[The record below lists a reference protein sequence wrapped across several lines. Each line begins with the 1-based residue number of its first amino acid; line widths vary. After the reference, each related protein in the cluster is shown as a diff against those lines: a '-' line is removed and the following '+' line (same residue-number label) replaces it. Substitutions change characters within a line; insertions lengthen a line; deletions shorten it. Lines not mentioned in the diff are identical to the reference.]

1 MDKYS
6 VKLSPRALRDLDGI
20 YSYIAR
26 TLLEPETAL
35 KLVDTIT
42 EEILSLDSMPRR
54 CPERKTGAAGLPVH
68 GYAHLLAI
76 ASVRGGSIDVIDGH
90 EHQPGS
96 VFAHVAGPLAHALL
110 AVDERLLGVVSR

>member
-54 CPERKTGAAGLPVH
+54 CPERKTGAYAGK
-68 GYAHLLAI
+68 GYYRQLLIKNYTAI
-76 ASVRGGSIDVIDGH
+76 YRIDEEHRTVVVVTVRYSPS
-90 EHQPGS
+90 Q
-96 VFAHVAGPLAHALL
+96 F
-110 AVDERLLGVVSR
+110 

>member
-54 CPERKTGAAGLPVH
+54 CPERKTGAYAGK
-68 GYAHLLAI
+68 GYRQLLI
-76 ASVRGGSIDVIDGH
+76 KIYRIDEEHRTVVVVTVRYSPS
-90 EHQPGS
+90 Q
-96 VFAHVAGPLAHALL
+96 F
-110 AVDERLLGVVSR
+110 

>member
-42 EEILSLDSMPRR
+42 LDSMPRR
-54 CPERKTGAAGLPVH
+54 CPERKTGAYAGK
-68 GYAHLLAI
+68 GYRQLLIKNYTAI
-76 ASVRGGSIDVIDGH
+76 YRIDEEHRTVVVVTVRYSPS
-90 EHQPGS
+90 Q
-96 VFAHVAGPLAHALL
+96 F
-110 AVDERLLGVVSR
+110 